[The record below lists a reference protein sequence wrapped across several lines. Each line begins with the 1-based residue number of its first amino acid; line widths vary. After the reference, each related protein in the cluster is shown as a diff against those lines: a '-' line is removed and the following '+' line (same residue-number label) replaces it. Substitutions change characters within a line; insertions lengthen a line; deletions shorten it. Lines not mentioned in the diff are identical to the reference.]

1 MIDLKS
7 IVIET
12 ERVIGLQIKLP
23 FTLLIFV
30 FNTKGFLC
38 GNQLSIEAFKHNR
51 ASICIMSKASTYEEC
66 LNSEVKAMNQSAIDK
81 GLEIGMKGKK
91 ALMLMYEN

>member
-7 IVIET
+7 ILLGN

-30 FNTKGFLC
+30 FHNHGFLC
-38 GNQLSIEAFKHNR
+38 GHQMNMEVLKHNK
-51 ASICIMSKASTYEEC
+51 ACICVMSKSSTYEEC
-66 LNSEVKAMNQSAIDK
+66 LNSEVKQMNQSALNK
-81 GLEIGMKGKK
+81 GIEIGMKGKV
-91 ALMLMYEN
+91 ALMKMYED

>member
-7 IVIET
+7 ILLGE

-23 FTLLIFV
+23 FTIFIFI

-38 GNQLSIEAFKHNR
+38 GNSIQLQYLNNEAY
-51 ASICIMSKASTYEEC
+51 ICRVKESSTIEEC
-66 LNSEVKAMNQSAIDK
+66 LNSEVIECNEKAFTK
-81 GLEIGMKGKK
+81 GIKIGMIGKD
-91 ALMLMYEN
+91 ALLKMVEE